1 MDEER
6 IEEITD
12 DKNLDGDGGQGRY
25 LDYDRFH
32 EYIEEIVNHKSL
44 DGANVGRNIVNVWL
58 MKSLKQAEK

>member
-44 DGANVGRNIVNVWL
+44 DGANVGRNIVNV
-58 MKSLKQAEK
+58 